1 MPVAPFQMAGVG
13 RAKSCSFLLGRLTAL
28 ACCLWGCEQRESAWE
43 EKLPPA
49 LASKISATQQ
59 AIAPPVV
66 LDSVRCEPGYT
77 AFALRRGGA
86 LCVRPASRED
96 RADSTRVVYY
106 ANSVLRATLDEAK
119 AFVGSAPY
127 PGALLLSVHAPL
139 PAAGLERRAP
149 HNR

>member
-1 MPVAPFQMAGVG
+1 VPVAPFRMARVG
-13 RAKSCSFLLGRLTAL
+13 AAKSCARSLGRLTVL
-28 ACCLWGCEQRESAWE
+28 ACCLWGCEQRERAW

-49 LASKISATQQ
+49 LASNVTSTQR

-86 LCVRPASRED
+86 LCVRPAGRED
-96 RADSTRVVYY
+96 RTDSTRVVYY
-106 ANSVLRATLDEAK
+106 ANSVLRATLDEAG
-119 AFVGSAPY
+119 AFVGSTPY

-139 PAAGLERRAP
+139 PADGLERRAP
-149 HNR
+149 HTR